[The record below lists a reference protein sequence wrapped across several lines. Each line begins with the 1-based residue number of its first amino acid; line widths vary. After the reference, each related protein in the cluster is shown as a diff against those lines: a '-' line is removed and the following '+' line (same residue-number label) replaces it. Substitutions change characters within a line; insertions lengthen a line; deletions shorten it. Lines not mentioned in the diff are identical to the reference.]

1 MKFLRSRLSYA
12 NVVSTIALVLVLG
25 GATAIAANQLPKNS
39 VGSAQLKPN
48 AVTPAKIKPG
58 AVASDEIAKGAIG
71 AAELGGK
78 SVSTDKLADGAVTG
92 AKIAAGSVT
101 ADKLASA
108 VLPISG
114 IVQRVKGTA
123 SVPFPGLKGP
133 SVAYPLDNPTFTQS
147 AGEDDQYIGAF
158 QVTFAA
164 SCQGRRSATATLFI
178 DAGKESPGLGND
190 MVAQGSIESET
201 VGEETRVVQFRPFEP
216 FGHGTTSAAP
226 TSSTPHTFS
235 VKLVNSTC
243 TTGSG
248 VTATG
253 AQIDVIGTR

>member
-1 MKFLRSRLSYA
+1 
-12 NVVSTIALVLVLG
+12 
-25 GATAIAANQLPKNS
+25 
-39 VGSAQLKPN
+39 LKSN
-48 AVTPAKIKPG
+48 AVTPAKIKTD
-58 AVASDEIAKGAIG
+58 AVTSDDLASG
-71 AAELGGK
+71 
-78 SVSTDKLADGAVTG
+78 SVSTGELADGAVTG
-92 AKIAAGSVT
+92 AKIAARSVT
-101 ADKLASA
+101 ADKLAPS

-123 SVPFPGLKGP
+123 SVAFPGLKGP
-133 SVAYPLDNPTFTQS
+133 SVAYPLENPTFTQS

-164 SCQGRRSATATLFI
+164 SCQGRRSATAQLLI

-190 MVAQGSIESET
+190 FVAQNTIESET
-201 VGEETRVVQFRPFEP
+201 VGEETRIVQFLPVGA
-216 FGHGTTSAAP
+216 FGHGLTSAAP

-235 VKLVNSTC
+235 MKLVNSTC